1 MIQKLND
8 NEIPPTHT
16 MPLSGHKNVQSITN
30 YSSLN
35 LNHQKKKHIGHL
47 KPIASFQ
54 TQVTTQTT
62 THETAAATTSKNRMR
77 FFDGAVISGG
87 KFTISINTL
96 QTTSL
101 TTFESR
107 SSVTETTENR

>member
-1 MIQKLND
+1 MQLI
-8 NEIPPTHT
+8 
-16 MPLSGHKNVQSITN
+16 GHKNVKSTTN

-35 LNHQKKKHIGHL
+35 LNQQKKHIGHL

-101 TTFESR
+101 TIFESR
-107 SSVTETTENR
+107 SSVTETTENRWKRILIEFSYTSTEV